1 MDKPQSIV
9 EHLQELRKRIVY
21 ALISFMVCLVIAVS
35 FAQPVFHYIMAT
47 ATVGDNVEIVQLTF
61 GDAFLTQFRL
71 AIIGALILA
80 FPVVL
85 YQLISFILPALKPNE
100 RRILYM
106 GLPFATLLFV
116 AGWSFGWFIVVPL
129 TKTFFLDV
137 AGVAGITPYITP
149 SAYISFVLSICNP
162 LGIAFELPL
171 VVYILAKLGL
181 VTAEFLA
188 RIRKFAFLG
197 LLILAAFLS
206 PPDVISMGIF
216 LVPLYGLYEFSIIV
230 ARFARPKK

>member
-21 ALISFMVCLVIAVS
+21 ALISFMICLVVAVA
-35 FAQPVFHYIMAT
+35 FAQPVFHYILST
-47 ATVGDNVEIVQLTF
+47 AGDSVKMVQLTF

-80 FPVVL
+80 FPIVL
-85 YQLISFILPALKPNE
+85 YQLIAFILPALKPSE

-106 GLPFATLLFV
+106 GLPFATVLFV

-137 AGVAGITPYITP
+137 AGIAGIEAFITP

-171 VVYILAKLGL
+171 VVYILAKLGI
-181 VTAEFLA
+181 VSAAFLA

-206 PPDVISMGIF
+206 PPDVISMAIF
-216 LVPLYGLYEFSIIV
+216 LVPLYGLYEFSIVV
-230 ARFARPKK
+230 ARFAGPKK